1 MNKTALRTT
10 FIALLTALICI
21 GGIIKIPL
29 GIVPI
34 VIQNAMCILTAV
46 ILGGIFGGMPT
57 LIFFIAGLIGLPVFA
72 GGTGGFAV
80 LLGPVGG
87 FYVGYVIAAF
97 IAGFIAGKPSVTEK
111 KLSKKVVIRV
121 SLAMILGMII
131 LYIPAIPYFAH
142 WAIANGKIPAE
153 KTALAYTMGAA
164 VLPYIPGD
172 ILKIIVS
179 IPVALKVR
187 PILAQYLYSKDS
199 K

>member
-10 FIALLTALICI
+10 FIALFTALICI

-29 GIVPI
+29 GLVPI

-57 LIFFIAGLIGLPVFA
+57 LIFFLAGLIGLPVFA
-72 GGTGGFAV
+72 GGTGGFAFV
-80 LLGPVGG
+80 LGPTGG
-87 FYVGYVIAAF
+87 FYIGYVVAAF

-121 SLAMILGMII
+121 SLAMILGMAI
-131 LYIPAIPYFAH
+131 LYIPAIPWFAH
-142 WAIANGKIPAE
+142 WATANGKIPAE

-172 ILKIIVS
+172 ILKIIVA

-187 PILAQYLYSKDS
+187 PILAQYLYEKDS